1 MQRQI
6 KKIIE
11 DYILERQQMTCL
23 FVLVDSRHDPQKIDL
38 EFMEWL
44 GENSVP
50 FAIVF
55 TKLDKLSSA
64 AAKKQTEK
72 YLNTLLES
80 WESLPPIFYTSS
92 ADMRGRNELLDYI
105 EELNQLPLEC
115 E

>member
-1 MQRQI
+1 M
-6 KKIIE
+6 
-11 DYILERQQMTCL
+11 
-23 FVLVDSRHDPQKIDL
+23 
-38 EFMEWL
+38 
-44 GENSVP
+44 P

-72 YLNTLLES
+72 YRNTLLES

-105 EELNQLPLEC
+105 EELNKLPLEC